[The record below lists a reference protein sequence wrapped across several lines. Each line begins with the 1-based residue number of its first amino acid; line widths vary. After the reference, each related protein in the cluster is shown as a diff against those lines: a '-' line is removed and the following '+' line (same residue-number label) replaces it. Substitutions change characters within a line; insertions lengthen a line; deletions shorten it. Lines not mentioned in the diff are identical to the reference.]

1 MGALPLPAA
10 ATLTVADLFAK
21 RSQSQP
27 DALALTDGVT
37 HLSYAQLQA
46 RVCRLAAALRAVG
59 IGGGDRIA
67 MLWEN
72 RIEYIELE
80 MAAAQLGA
88 IVACLNWRLAH
99 YKQPREFRFIELA
112 ALPRSS
118 TGKIQRHEI
127 ERRML

>member
-1 MGALPLPAA
+1 
-10 ATLTVADLFAK
+10 
-21 RSQSQP
+21 
-27 DALALTDGVT
+27 
-37 HLSYAQLQA
+37 
-46 RVCRLAAALRAVG
+46 
-59 IGGGDRIA
+59 

>member
-21 RSQSQP
+21 RAQSQP

-46 RVCRLAAALRAVG
+46 RVCRLAAALRAAG

-99 YKQPREFRFIELA
+99 
-112 ALPRSS
+112 
-118 TGKIQRHEI
+118 
-127 ERRML
+127 